1 MANRIEQARA
11 AVDACIREAY
21 LRAAAAGDLP
31 EGADV
36 RGSVEQPKDTAN
48 GDFAANH
55 AMASA
60 KTMHMAPRKIAE
72 ALIAHMELDGTWFA
86 SVEAAGP
93 GFLNFRLSDKW
104 YQDVLTA
111 VDEAG
116 ADYGRVDDGHG
127 EKVMVEF
134 VSANP
139 TGPMTIGNARGGVLG
154 DALASVLDRAGY
166 NVWREFYVND
176 AGNQVDLFGK
186 SIEAR
191 YLQLIQG
198 EDAVEFPDN
207 GYHGD
212 DIRELAKLIYERDG
226 DKYLTMPSAERCAA
240 FVAFGLPYNIA
251 RMQRDLERYRIHFDQ
266 WFLESS
272 LHSSGYVTETV
283 QLLVDA
289 GLTYE
294 KDGALWLRNTDL
306 GADKDEVLRRSNG
319 FYTYYA
325 VDIAYHRNK
334 FIERG
339 FDRVIDVWGADHHG
353 HAIRFAATMRAPA
366 LGLEGRKLDFLIMQ
380 MVRLMRGDEIVK
392 VSKRTGKALS
402 LADLMDEI
410 GVDACRFFFNAK
422 PDSHLEFDLDL
433 AIRQDSEN
441 PVYYV
446 QYAHARICTLL
457 AAMAEVGCAVPAA
470 ADAAGARAHQAD
482 RHAPGGDPPC
492 RARLRSQPHQPLRD
506 GAGRA
511 LPPVLQCLPHQG
523 RGARRARRA
532 PEAGRHDA
540 PRARDRSGYHRRD
553 RTGKNVT
560 GILRQA
566 NALPPRTR
574 GRAFLRFRTETATAC
589 RRRVATRCCRE
600 SKNKKRKERNRKNVE
615 LIY

>member
-1 MANRIEQARA
+1 MNMIQSAKDQ
-11 AVDACIREAY
+11 VLQLTVSAY
-21 LRAAAAGDLP
+21 EKAAAAGVLP
-31 EGADV
+31 SGITVTPA
-36 RGSVEQPKDTAN
+36 VEIPKDTAN
-48 GDFAANH
+48 GDYTTTFCLAAAK
-55 AMASA
+55 AMKMNPRQVAQ
-60 KTMHMAPRKIAE
+60 TLIDNMALE
-72 ALIAHMELDGTWFA
+72 GSYFT
-86 SVEAAGP
+86 SVELAGP
-93 GFLNFRLSDKW
+93 GFLNFRLGGKW
-104 YQDVLTA
+104 YADTVSGIESVGEHYGENDML
-111 VDEAG
+111 AG
-116 ADYGRVDDGHG
+116 KKY
-127 EKVMVEF
+127 MVEF

-154 DALASVLDRAGY
+154 DALASVLERAGY

-191 YLQLIQG
+191 YLQLIEG

-212 DIRELAKLIYERDG
+212 DIKALAKLIYERDG
-226 DKYLTMPSAERCAA
+226 DKYLTVPSAERCAA

-272 LHSSGYVTETV
+272 LHSSGYVAETV
-283 QLLVDA
+283 QLLTDA

-422 PDSHLEFDLDL
+422 PDTHLEFDLDL
-433 AIRQDSEN
+433 AVRQDSEN

-457 AAMAEVGCAVPAA
+457 AAMADNGCTVPAA
-470 ADAAGARAHQAD
+470 ADVDAALLSTPQERELIKQLAMLPEEIHLAARD
-482 RHAPGGDPPC
+482 YDPSRINRYVTELAARFHRFYNVC
-492 RARLRSQPHQPLRD
+492 RIKDAEPLVRDARLKLAD
-506 GAGRA
+506 
-511 LPPVLQCLPHQG
+511 
-523 RGARRARRA
+523 
-532 PEAGRHDA
+532 
-540 PRARDRSGYHRRD
+540 
-553 RTGKNVT
+553 
-560 GILRQA
+560 
-566 NALPPRTR
+566 
-574 GRAFLRFRTETATAC
+574 
-589 RRRVATRCCRE
+589 ATRCVLE
-600 SKNKKRKERNRKNVE
+600 IGLGIIGVTAPEKM
-615 LIY
+615 